1 MTEDAAR
8 ALLARITVEPGKMG
22 GRPIVRGR
30 RVTVEMIL
38 GYLAAG
44 VGRAEILENFPFME
58 DADIDA
64 CLLYA
69 QRLAA
74 RATEPGLSVAAE

>member
-1 MTEDAAR
+1 MDRDRE
-8 ALLARITVEPGKMG
+8 LLARIVVDPDKMG

-38 GYLAAG
+38 GYLAMG
-44 VGRAEILENFPFME
+44 VDRDAILAQFPFLE
-58 DADIDA
+58 PADIEA

-74 RATEPGLSVAAE
+74 RAHEPGLAVAAE

>member
-1 MTEDAAR
+1 MDRER
-8 ALLARITVEPGKMG
+8 ELLARIVVDPDKMG

-38 GYLAAG
+38 GYLAMG
-44 VGRAEILENFPFME
+44 VAREEILDQFPFLE
-58 DADIDA
+58 PADIEA

-74 RATEPGLSVAAE
+74 RAHEPGLAVAAE

>member
-1 MTEDAAR
+1 MTTDQT
-8 ALLARITVEPGKMG
+8 ALLARIVVEPGKMG

-38 GYLAAG
+38 GYLAMVESREG
-44 VGRAEILENFPFME
+44 ILANVPFLE
-58 DADIDA
+58 DAGIDP

-74 RATEPGLSVAAE
+74 RATEPGLTVAAE

>member
-1 MTEDAAR
+1 MTEDQTR
-8 ALLARITVEPGKMG
+8 ALLGRITVEPGKMG

-38 GYLAAG
+38 GYLAMG
-44 VGRAEILENFPFME
+44 TGRPEILANFPFLE
-58 DADIDA
+58 AADIDA

-69 QRLAA
+69 
-74 RATEPGLSVAAE
+74 

>member
-1 MTEDAAR
+1 MNDERR

-22 GRPIVRGR
+22 GKPIVRGR
-30 RVTVEMIL
+30 RITVETVL

-44 VGRAEILENFPFME
+44 VERAEILRNFPFLE

-74 RATEPGLSVAAE
+74 RSTEPGLAVAAE